1 MDHLNS
7 ITFTSNRERGQHLRR
22 SCMSFEEASVSVT
35 DAEVAFRSIPQSE
48 VRKTMRSTIEICIA
62 IAARVEKS

>member
-1 MDHLNS
+1 MKKNS
-7 ITFTSNRERGQHLRR
+7 ASAVINQHPIIPTPRL
-22 SCMSFEEASVSVT
+22 CMSFEEAPVSVT